1 MMDASMLRW
10 ILVYLL
16 FFIFTPLI
24 AAQSDANLADV
35 RAYLRISDRLGTAG
49 QITESQVLAVK
60 QAGYDVV
67 VNLGPAREER
77 TPLEGYLVTQQGM
90 TYVHIPVSWEEPSQ
104 RDLQL
109 FMDVMKANEDRS
121 VFVHCFANMRASAFV
136 YLYRTLRL
144 GELDEVARADMAK
157 IWDPAS
163 QTQWQ
168 MFIEE
173 AQQAAEKE

>member
-1 MMDASMLRW
+1 MKAIMLRW

-16 FFIFTPLI
+16 FFMPLPLLE
-24 AAQSDANLADV
+24 AQSDTNLADV
-35 RAYLRISDRLGTAG
+35 RAYLRISERLGTAG
-49 QITESQVLAVK
+49 QITDSQVLAVK

-67 VNLGPAREER
+67 VILGPAREER
-77 TPLEGYLVTQQGM
+77 NLLEGYLVTQQGM

-168 MFIEE
+168 MFIED
-173 AQQAAEKE
+173 AQQAAEKQ